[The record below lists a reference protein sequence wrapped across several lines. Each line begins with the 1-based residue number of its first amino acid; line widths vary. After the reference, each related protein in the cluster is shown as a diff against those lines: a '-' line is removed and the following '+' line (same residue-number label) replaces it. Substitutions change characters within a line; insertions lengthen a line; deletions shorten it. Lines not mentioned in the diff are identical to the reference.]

1 MPAVEAPAPRA
12 GRRPAALRLSLR
24 ALGGQLG
31 EQWERDRRDTLFLMG
46 AVLLAVV
53 PTFGLLPWWASTGF
67 GVLFA
72 WRLGLVFSGR
82 WLPRDSVRWV
92 AAIACTAAVWA
103 HYRTLLAK
111 AHLHCHQARRQAPG
125 L

>member
-1 MPAVEAPAPRA
+1 MSEAVAPPSRP
-12 GRRPAALRLSLR
+12 GRKPAALRLSLR

-46 AVLLAVV
+46 AVLLAVLPSV
-53 PTFGLLPWWASTGF
+53 GMLPWWASTGF
-67 GVLFA
+67 GVLFF

-92 AAIACTAAVWA
+92 AAIACT
-103 HYRTLLAK
+103 TNDFPLPG
-111 AHLHCHQARRQAPG
+111 AP
-125 L
+125 